1 LSRPEEVQIYL
12 GLNGILYADSIQ
24 RKLRKL
30 KEMNERIESKFE
42 RIEAELKEEKKKDQ
56 NKEG

>member
-1 LSRPEEVQIYL
+1 MSRPEEVQIYL